1 MARLTPAAQARFVHV
16 RAIDRARARVIVVPV
31 LTPGVAAM
39 TLGRFVFVRRS
50 HERDLGLLAHELVHV
65 EQWREL
71 GVVRFLRVYLADYLR
86 GRRAGMTHWVA
97 YRAISLE
104 ADARTRAGH

>member
-1 MARLTPAAQARFVHV
+1 VARLTPAAQARFGHV
-16 RAIDRARARVIVVPV
+16 GPTDLARARVLVVPV

-39 TLGRFVFVRRS
+39 TLGRFVFVRRG
-50 HERDLGLLAHELVHV
+50 HERDVGLVAHELVHV

-71 GVVRFLRVYLADYLR
+71 GVVQFLRVYLRDYLR
-86 GRRAGMTHWVA
+86 GRRAGMTHWAA

-104 ADARTRAGH
+104 ADARSRAGH